1 MHECT
6 KTLRTER
13 LFACQFPFCAIFDW
27 RQKVFMALTSVLIL
41 GRRLNMAQW
50 CSLLVISSA
59 LLLSTVAE
67 GKGGKKGSLAV
78 MVGGCSS
85 VAVTSQGLCHAWG
98 KSRQFHVGFAIVKPW
113 QKWIEWDIR
122 YTIYQWDL
130 SLFRCWQ
137 VQWLFFKNC
146 PHVQTSPKSM
156 SKPPVILHVFQQL
169 LMGHVFFFSFFL
181 PKKHRGGLLEA
192 KALMRWIWWVLCCFS
207 SRNSVTPS
215 CWPSR
220 LGPTKTTGWSYHIF
234 CIYSLYSLLNTYT
247 HTHIYI

>member
-13 LFACQFPFCAIFDW
+13 LLACQFPWRNFHM

-78 MVGGCSS
+78 MVGECCS

-98 KSRQFHVGFAIVKPW
+98 RSRQFHVGFAIVKPW
-113 QKWIEWDIR
+113 QTWIEWDIR
-122 YTIYQWDL
+122 YIN
-130 SLFRCWQ
+130 FARA
-137 VQWLFFKNC
+137 V
-146 PHVQTSPKSM
+146 HM
-156 SKPPVILHVFQQL
+156 SKHHRNLCPNRRWFFTVFQHL
-169 LMGHVFFFSFFL
+169 LMARVFFFRFFL
-181 PKKHRGGLLEA
+181 AKKQGDFLEA

-220 LGPTKTTGWSYHIF
+220 LGPTKTTRWSYRIG
-234 CIYSLYSLLNTYT
+234 LYIWS
-247 HTHIYI
+247 I